1 MGTNLCVLIE
11 GSPLIWQSKRHSLQG
26 NQDVQLRFRQR
37 RQVFLLAV
45 EGWEEMQDSFFVLI
59 ETCLLNGR
67 GYNMK
72 KKQKNR

>member
-26 NQDVQLRFRQR
+26 NQDVQMRFRQR
-37 RQVFLLAV
+37 RQVFFVGGKRVGRDAR
-45 EGWEEMQDSFFVLI
+45 QFFVLI
-59 ETCLLNGR
+59 ETCFLNGR

-72 KKQKNR
+72 KKKKNR